1 MHRGALIT
9 PEFESSHGLRESG
22 VGSAGAS
29 QAAVLMVFFFLC
41 FLNVK
46 TKTPLVYNYG
56 PLPVISR
63 SNIL

>member
-29 QAAVLMVFFFLC
+29 QAAVLMVFFLC